1 MTSRLSGFHKLELAT
16 RLRDLSL
23 SNKSTSVLQST
34 SEHFGELADDMVE
47 NAIGTMPIPLGLAT
61 NVRVDGE
68 DVLVPMA
75 TEESS
80 VVAAVCNSAK
90 QCYETGGVKS
100 LATEPLMIAQIQV
113 LDLDEP
119 FAAKDKVLARK
130 VEIKTFCDGLDPV
143 LLSLGGGL
151 NDVECRVI
159 DTGRGAMLIVHIIV
173 NVLDAMGANAVN
185 TMAEALAPKIAEWTG
200 GRTLL
205 RILSNLADKRLV
217 KATVQFSAETIGGTN
232 VREAILDAAEFAWS
246 DPYRAATH
254 NKGIMNGISAVALAT
269 GNDTRALESGAH
281 AYAARDGQYRG
292 LSRWHAD
299 DGGNLVGDLEL
310 PMAVGIV
317 GGATKA
323 HPVAQANLEIMKI
336 KSADRLA
343 RVIVAVGLLQNFGA
357 LKALA
362 TVGIQKGHMAL
373 HARNVAI
380 AAGAEG
386 PEIDIIA
393 TVIVGQGKVR
403 QDVAEAVLEKIRGV

>member
-1 MTSRLSGFHKLELAT
+1 MTSRISGFHKLDQKE
-16 RLRDLSL
+16 RLRTLSL
-23 SNKSTSVLQST
+23 SERAAQQLSATGVS
-34 SEHFGELADDMVE
+34 FGELAEHMVE
-47 NAIGTMPIPLGLAT
+47 NAIGTMPIPLGVAT

-80 VVAAVCNSAK
+80 VVAAVCNSAR
-90 QCYETGGVKS
+90 QCYEADGVTTE
-100 LATEPLMIAQIQV
+100 ATDPLMIAQIQI
-113 LDLDEP
+113 LDLQDP
-119 FAAKDKVLARK
+119 FVAKSGVLAKKR
-130 VEIKTFCDGLDPV
+130 EIKALCDELDPILV
-143 LLSLGGGL
+143 KLGGGL
-151 NDVECRVI
+151 EDVEARVI
-159 DTGRGAMLIVHIIV
+159 DSDRGAMLVVHIVV

-185 TMAEALAPKIAEWTG
+185 TMAEALAPKLAAWTG

-217 KATVQFSAETIGGTN
+217 KATVCFDPQAIGGDE
-232 VREAILDAAEFAWS
+232 VRERILDAAEFAWV

-281 AYAARDGQYRG
+281 AFAARDGQYRA
-292 LSRWHAD
+292 LSRWHA
-299 DGGNLVGDLEL
+299 GESGSLVGTLEL

-323 HPVAQANLEIMKI
+323 HPIAQANLEIMKI
-336 KSADRLA
+336 ETADRLA
-343 RVIVAVGLLQNFGA
+343 RVIAAVGLLQNFGA

-386 PEIDIIA
+386 NEIDLVA
-393 TVIVGQGKVR
+393 DYLVSEGKVR
-403 QDVAEAVLEKIRGV
+403 QDIAETKLNELRA